1 MSGRNRFDIVIV
13 GSGLGGSAAARVLVE
28 GGLSVLVVER
38 GDYVRQEKA
47 NWDVGEVSLRR
58 RYDSGETWFDAETR
72 PFTPRTY
79 YNVGG
84 ATKFFGGA
92 ALRFRARDFESRA
105 LEDGPSVAWPYGYDE
120 LSPWYDRAEALLE
133 VHGQLGEDP
142 TEPPRGPYPFPP
154 LVHEE
159 RIAELAARFASQG
172 LHPFHLPLAVD
183 QGGKGRCVK
192 GSPCDGFPC
201 MVRAKGDAENRILR
215 PLLLRKPPNLE
226 LWTGSRALRF
236 ETDAGGT
243 RVEALVLEREGK
255 IEKVAADHFIVAA
268 GAVNSA
274 LLLLASAKG
283 RHSRGLANSSDL
295 VGRNFMCH
303 ENTVIMALSPFRKNP
318 TVFQKTL
325 AVHDFYGGGA
335 GTGAGQALGA
345 IQMRGKVRP
354 EMLMAKRSRLL
365 RGLSGA
371 IAARSLDFWLM
382 TEDLAEAGNR
392 VWLDESGRVRLA
404 RRPTNARTREAL
416 ISRTTN
422 MLRRA
427 GLPILFV
434 ERRGI
439 ETLQH
444 QCGTLRFGRDP
455 GTSVLDPFC
464 KAHDLDNLYAIDA
477 SFMPSSAAV
486 NPSLTLLA
494 QSLRAAAHLR
504 AALGAGA
511 AFPGTADRQRT

>member
-1 MSGRNRFDIVIV
+1 MSGRNKFDVVIV
-13 GSGLGGSAAARVLVE
+13 GSGLGGSAAARILVE

-38 GDYVRQEKA
+38 GDFIRQEKA
-47 NWDVGEVSLRR
+47 NWDVAEVSLKR
-58 RYDSGETWFDAETR
+58 RYDSGETWYDVDGR
-72 PFTPRTY
+72 PFTPRLY

-92 ALRFRARDFESRA
+92 ALRFRARDFDSRE
-105 LEDGPSVAWPYGYDE
+105 LEEGPSVAWPFGYEE

-133 VHGQLGEDP
+133 VHGLAGEDP

-172 LHPFHLPLAVD
+172 LHPFHLPLAID

-236 ETDAGGT
+236 ETDPGGR
-243 RVEALVLEREGK
+243 RVECLVVEREGK
-255 IEKVAADHFIVAA
+255 IEKVGADRFILSA

-274 LLLLASAKG
+274 LLLLASANA
-283 RHSRGLANSSDL
+283 RHPRGLANSSDL

-325 AVHDFYGGGA
+325 ALHDFYGGDASGGA
-335 GTGAGQALGA
+335 ALGA
-345 IQMRGKVRP
+345 VQMRGKVKP
-354 EMLMAKRSRLL
+354 EMLMAKKDRLL

-382 TEDLAEAGNR
+382 TEDRAEADNR
-392 VWLDESGRVRLA
+392 VWLDETGRIRLSHRA
-404 RRPTNARTREAL
+404 TKGRAREAL
-416 ISRTTN
+416 IARTTAA
-422 MLRRA
+422 LRRA
-427 GLPILFV
+427 GLPIVFV

-455 GTSVLDPFC
+455 ETSVLDPFC
-464 KAHDLDNLYAIDA
+464 KAHELDNLYAMDA

-486 NPSLTLLA
+486 NPSLTVLA
-494 QSLRAAAHLR
+494 QSLRAAARLR
-504 AALGAGA
+504 EELGG
-511 AFPGTADRQRT
+511 GGC